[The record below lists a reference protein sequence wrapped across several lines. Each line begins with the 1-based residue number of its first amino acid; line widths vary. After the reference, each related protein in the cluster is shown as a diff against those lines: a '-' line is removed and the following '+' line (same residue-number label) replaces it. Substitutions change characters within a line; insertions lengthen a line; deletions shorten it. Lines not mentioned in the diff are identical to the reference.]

1 MGHGEL
7 LLLVDDEE
15 HVIETGREVLESLGY
30 DVLVARN
37 GLQAVELFEQG
48 EHDIALMIIDVVM
61 PKMGGIEAVARIRR
75 INPDVKVIFSTGY
88 DSTSSLSTDGPM
100 QDEMTLSKPYKVE
113 TLAKSIQTQL
123 SK

>member
-1 MGHGEL
+1 
-7 LLLVDDEE
+7 
-15 HVIETGREVLESLGY
+15 
-30 DVLVARN
+30 
-37 GLQAVELFEQG
+37 
-48 EHDIALMIIDVVM
+48 MIIDVVM
-61 PKMGGIEAVARIRR
+61 PKMGGVEAVARIRK